1 MTFSEDQKCFN
12 ELYDFD
18 DETGI
23 LGHHKQMFGNS
34 EDCSSENQLESGSDN
49 IKIMFYELIKMICDF
64 DNQNRNSL
72 RQIHKIDGF
81 QHLSNKLFLQ
91 KMKNLRKDN
100 ISVYLFFN
108 CIFDNFLLES
118 TDFLKC
124 YLSFAQ
130 CWNGNN

>member
-1 MTFSEDQKCFN
+1 MIFSEDQKCFN

-23 LGHHKQMFGNS
+23 LGHHKQMFYHSKDYGTDNR
-34 EDCSSENQLESGSDN
+34 LESGSDD

-64 DNQNRNSL
+64 DNQNRNSF

-91 KMKNLRKDN
+91 KMKNLRKA
-100 ISVYLFFN
+100 IT
-108 CIFDNFLLES
+108 FLH
-118 TDFLKC
+118 
-124 YLSFAQ
+124 
-130 CWNGNN
+130 